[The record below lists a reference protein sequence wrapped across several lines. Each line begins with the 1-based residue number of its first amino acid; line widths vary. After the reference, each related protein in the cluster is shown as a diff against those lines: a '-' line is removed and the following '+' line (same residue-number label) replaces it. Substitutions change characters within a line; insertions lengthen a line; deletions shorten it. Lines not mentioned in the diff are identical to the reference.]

1 MGKKLPA
8 DERRQALLEV
18 AERLFATRPY
28 DQISVQ
34 EIAEEAGVARGLI
47 HHYFGG
53 KEDVLAAVMKEIT
66 PQSTPTPPDPS
77 LPVSE
82 RVEMRVDLMLAA
94 IEQNRQGW
102 LATLALGPNMAPG
115 PVHDAAEHLW
125 EQQFEGWLHSFEDY
139 LTDNARTRGMYAA
152 YRGLNQATCRLWL
165 NGEIEK
171 DDARQILMKAQEA
184 LITEVGPLLADGAGT
199 RPATAAP

>member
-1 MGKKLPA
+1 MNA
-8 DERRQALLEV
+8 QQIALSLVLATMVFSIALELQLSDFK
-18 AERLFATRPY
+18 R
-28 DQISVQ
+28 
-34 EIAEEAGVARGLI
+34 IALAPKPVIAGLI
-47 HHYFGG
+47 PQF
-53 KEDVLAAVMKEIT
+53 VL
-66 PQSTPTPPDPS
+66 
-77 LPVSE
+77 LPV
-82 RVEMRVDLMLAA
+82 
-94 IEQNRQGW
+94 GTW

-165 NGEIEK
+165 NGEIGK

-184 LITEVGPLLADGAGT
+184 LITEVGPLLAEGAGT
-199 RPATAAP
+199 HPATATP